1 MYYKEFKFD
10 DVLKQLSKGEH
21 IAFMSDE
28 KKYIKN
34 SKVLMVGTNNDY
46 SKLTGNNLSAIFVDT
61 RYSDKYTVD
70 TLHYLLTRL
79 KGKDAELFPEKVY
92 FTSNIMTDGYT
103 FCGKL
108 NIYEN

>member
-10 DVLKQLSKGEH
+10 NVLKQLSKGEH

-46 SKLTGNNLSAIFVDT
+46 SKLTGKNLSAIFVDA
-61 RYSDKYTVD
+61 RYSNRFTVD
-70 TLHYLLTRL
+70 TLHYLLTRVR
-79 KGKDAELFPEKVY
+79 GNSSELFPDKIY
-92 FTSNIMTDGYT
+92 FTSNIMSDEYT

-108 NIYEN
+108 NLYES

>member
-1 MYYKEFKFD
+1 MYCKEFKFD
-10 DVLKQLSKGEH
+10 DVLKQLSKGEC

-34 SKVLMVGTNNDY
+34 SKVLMIGTNNDY
-46 SKLTGNNLSAIFVDT
+46 SKLTGKSLSAIFVDT
-61 RYSDKYTVD
+61 RYSDKFTVD

-79 KGKDAELFPEKVY
+79 KGKDVELFPEKVY
-92 FTSNIMTDGYT
+92 FTSNIMSDEYT

-108 NIYEN
+108 NLYEN

>member
-34 SKVLMVGTNNDY
+34 SKVLMVGT
-46 SKLTGNNLSAIFVDT
+46 
-61 RYSDKYTVD
+61 
-70 TLHYLLTRL
+70 
-79 KGKDAELFPEKVY
+79 
-92 FTSNIMTDGYT
+92 
-103 FCGKL
+103 
-108 NIYEN
+108 

>member
-10 DVLKQLSKGEH
+10 DVLKQLSKGDCV
-21 IAFMSDE
+21 AFMSDE

-34 SKVLMVGTNNDY
+34 SKVVMIGTNNDY
-46 SKLTGNNLSAIFVDT
+46 AKVTGKNLSSIFVDT

-79 KGKDAELFPEKVY
+79 KGKDAELFPDKVY
-92 FTSNIMTDGYT
+92 FTSNIMADGYT
-103 FCGKL
+103 FYGKL